1 MPHHIAT
8 IEQPNFFVT
17 EACYG
22 AKFQRYRRNESI
34 LLSAMT
40 GETLAYLGSSRIAFC
55 NNRYSIDN
63 SDRLAN
69 VYIAEILNGTP
80 AGDALY
86 LARKSFFEYD
96 NGRLYEQQLTTI
108 AEFNL
113 FGDPSLRVQGAK
125 SKVSRAQGRK
135 TLAKGGVKSVCE
147 SKCLFDA
154 KGENKP
160 QSLLEQVRSAVDRN
174 LMEIRKVIDKQL
186 YEQLGVEPR
195 SLSHIFRK
203 RLSDGT
209 EFYSFDYA
217 DKKGDVDRLHCA
229 ITDEKGNITTIISTK

>member
-1 MPHHIAT
+1 M
-8 IEQPNFFVT
+8 
-17 EACYG
+17 
-22 AKFQRYRRNESI
+22 
-34 LLSAMT
+34 
-40 GETLAYLGSSRIAFC
+40 
-55 NNRYSIDN
+55 
-63 SDRLAN
+63 
-69 VYIAEILNGTP
+69 
-80 AGDALY
+80 
-86 LARKSFFEYD
+86 
-96 NGRLYEQQLTTI
+96 
-108 AEFNL
+108 
-113 FGDPSLRVQGAK
+113 
-125 SKVSRAQGRK
+125 
-135 TLAKGGVKSVCE
+135 
-147 SKCLFDA
+147 FDA